1 MSSRSCS
8 TFRRSRLAG
17 PHLVAVLVGS
27 LIVAVALPNSAS
39 ASTSLDCAIEAGS
52 PGSSTTT
59 DVGGTQDPFGL
70 THPIFGGVTYFAHGN
85 GDGKSTGLDI
95 AFTNPV
101 TSILVSIVA
110 NEDAPGAEYEEYEIT
125 GEDTGGNTVLNV
137 VVRKVNGDFVFADDG
152 ATSVT
157 PLNGPS
163 YAVPFASSAS
173 IPSSLSVARPIAS
186 GESIA
191 SLEIRW
197 TSDTAPNTNRSA
209 ILVVIDGQGQPSGA
223 CTSVAAVAAPQ
234 QPSAPVVQS
243 APAPS
248 PPPSAPMLKC
258 DPTNVPVGSQVTCRI
273 TGGDP
278 DIDILWNASVG
289 GMGFAGRGVT
299 LDSSGTASF
308 TFVASVAGEV
318 QVDLVAWGVTDVVIA
333 AGPVPASVPAGEGS
347 VPSGAGLF
355 LLLGAAGVLVAG
367 RRLVTAG

>member
-1 MSSRSCS
+1 MSSLSFSLSGRL
-8 TFRRSRLAG
+8 RLAG
-17 PHLVAVLVGS
+17 THLVAVLVGS
-27 LIVAVALPNSAS
+27 LIVAVAFPNPAS
-39 ASTSLDCAIEAGS
+39 GSTSLDCAIEAGN
-52 PGSSTTT
+52 PGSNITT
-59 DVGGTQDPFGL
+59 DIGGTQDPFPL
-70 THPIFGGVTYFAHGN
+70 THPVFGQVTYFAHGN
-85 GDGKSTGLDI
+85 GNGKSTGLDI
-95 AFTNPV
+95 SFTSPV

-125 GEDTGGNTVLNV
+125 GKSGGNTVLNV

-163 YAVPFASSAS
+163 YVVPLASSAS
-173 IPSSLSVARPIAS
+173 IPSSLSVARPIAP
-186 GESIA
+186 GESIE

-197 TSDTAPNTNRSA
+197 TSDTAPNTSRSA
-209 ILVVIDGQGQPSGA
+209 ILVVIDGQNQPTGA

-248 PPPSAPMLKC
+248 PPKLTC
-258 DPTNVPVGSQVTCRI
+258 DPTNVAVGSPVTCQI

-278 DIDILWNASVG
+278 GIDILWNASVG
-289 GMGFAGRGVT
+289 GVGFAGRGVT
-299 LDSSGTASF
+299 LDSSGAASF

-318 QVDLVAWGVTDVVIA
+318 QVDLVAWGVTDVVVA

-347 VPSGAGLF
+347 VPFGAGLF
-355 LLLGAAGVLVAG
+355 LLLGAAGVVVAG
-367 RRLVTAG
+367 RRMVTTG